1 MQKLAAQDGVY
12 KNINW
17 DGTAATDF
25 WGPATSS
32 QFRVPDDTR
41 SEIQAIFAA
50 AQQMWSLPFPMIVM
64 PWDSW
69 RYLWIQ
75 VRCNDCQEGPK
86 STDPDNIC
94 GDAVPNDGR
103 CPNGQQPPPD
113 SDNKLQAYSDNEAA
127 TGTGYTR
134 ITFCNN
140 FFKLNDLAVAVENGA
155 KNARKTD
162 LSIYD
167 NTARCFLHE
176 VTHLDYFMGT
186 GPSDPNDPGN
196 KIPHIWDL
204 QINIKENIETVD
216 AVVYG
221 PKYARILRNW
231 IDPDPANSGYYTQ
244 RNADTYAWFAMAE
257 HVESKI
263 GQYPVMPRVG
273 MRKPKKAPVN
283 AQDGQEPYDAPADLS
298 ATSLDQDLIGGD
310 EDGYQPFSY
319 PGCSDRHS

>member
-1 MQKLAAQDGVY
+1 M
-12 KNINW
+12 
-17 DGTAATDF
+17 
-25 WGPATSS
+25 
-32 QFRVPDDTR
+32 
-41 SEIQAIFAA
+41 
-50 AQQMWSLPFPMIVM
+50 
-64 PWDSW
+64 
-69 RYLWIQ
+69 
-75 VRCNDCQEGPK
+75 
-86 STDPDNIC
+86 
-94 GDAVPNDGR
+94 
-103 CPNGQQPPPD
+103 
-113 SDNKLQAYSDNEAA
+113 
-127 TGTGYTR
+127 
-134 ITFCNN
+134 
-140 FFKLNDLAVAVENGA
+140 NDLAVAVENGA